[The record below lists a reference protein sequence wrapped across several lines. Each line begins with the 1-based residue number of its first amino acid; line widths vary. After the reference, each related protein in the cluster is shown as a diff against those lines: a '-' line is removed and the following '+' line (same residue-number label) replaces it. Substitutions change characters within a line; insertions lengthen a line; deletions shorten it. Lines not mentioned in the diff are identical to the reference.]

1 MPASPDRRAEIR
13 VDRIACS
20 SHGICAGLLPRDIQL
35 DEWGYPVI
43 ANAAVDPAE
52 GETAIGLCPA
62 RALYLAGT

>member
-52 GETAIGLCPA
+52 GETAIRLCPA
-62 RALYLAGT
+62 RALHLAGT